1 MPPGTNVPNASLPVM
16 IDDDMNDDLNDDM
29 NDEQYLKELYD
40 RFRKDVSEGNTS
52 EYYTQDELLDI
63 YDYAQDENNHLVM
76 LYVLLSGAR
85 YYPDS
90 DFLDE
95 RKALLLSTVSS
106 DAARGMLARKGRHDT
121 ALWRVL
127 DISLDCVEGKDA
139 SAKLGELL
147 DSEMTLD
154 SESVIWLIDNL
165 HAARRHDLIAQSI
178 DRMVEMAEDPA
189 EVYHSAALAFYN
201 EGGDYYPHAL
211 ALVEEL
217 TKIDSFFV
225 DGWILEARIEYQLDH
240 FPQALQAIDYAL
252 ALEPDNAE
260 AAWVKS
266 MIMPM
271 TVGSDNIPAIID
283 HIRKVVAVRPDWLP
297 ATTALA
303 AQYERAGNRSAM
315 FAAYDAFIARSTSSE
330 DIVAVS
336 VEALKKN
343 PPEVLPYLQAID
355 RTIGK
360 DEWSVDDVGREQQW
374 NKLAVDLIGE
384 GASRQAEWIYDYVH
398 TTYGI
403 KYFIYNYVAVLY
415 RNRNYQGVVSLA
427 KQSQMTEEWER
438 KIEAT
443 DIEGIFDRIK
453 GWTYVAGALLKTG
466 DAEACARICE
476 RVLSDIPDMQ
486 YTVNDNI
493 FVNGL
498 RLQLRFLQQLALK
511 PHMIPDDPDFDPLTT
526 QVDTVTIRADR
537 HDAGGT
543 DGDK

>member
-1 MPPGTNVPNASLPVM
+1 M
-16 IDDDMNDDLNDDM
+16 IDDDINDGLNDDM
-29 NDEQYLKELYD
+29 DDEQYLRELYG
-40 RFRKDVSEGNTS
+40 RFRKDIVEGNPG

-63 YDYAQDENNHLVM
+63 YDFAQDENDHLAM

-106 DAARGMLARKGRHDT
+106 DAARGMLSRRGRHDT

-147 DSEMTLD
+147 DSDMTLD

-201 EGGDYYPHAL
+201 EGGEYYPHAL

-217 TKIDSFFV
+217 TKLDSFFV
-225 DGWILEARIEYQLDH
+225 DGWILNARIEYQLDH

-271 TVGSDNIPAIID
+271 TVGADNIPAIIE
-283 HIRKVVAVRPDWLP
+283 HIRKVVAARPDWLP

-315 FAAYDAFIARSTSSE
+315 FAAYDAFMSRSTSPE
-330 DIVAVS
+330 DVVAVA

-343 PPEVLPYLQAID
+343 PPETLPYFQAID
-355 RTIGK
+355 RTMGK
-360 DEWSVDDVGREQQW
+360 DDWASGEISREQQW
-374 NKLAVDLIGE
+374 NKIAVDLIGE
-384 GASRQAEWIYDYVH
+384 GFPVQAEWIYRYMH
-398 TTYGI
+398 STYGL
-403 KYFIYNYVAVLY
+403 KYFVYNYLAVMY
-415 RNRNYQGVVSLA
+415 RNRNYEGIVMLAHDPSLA
-427 KQSQMTEEWER
+427 ADWDR
-438 KIEAT
+438 RIEPT
-443 DIEGIFDRIK
+443 DIESIFDRIK
-453 GWTYVAGALLKTG
+453 GWTYVAGAYLKTG
-466 DAEACARICE
+466 APGETIRICE

-498 RLQLRFLQQLALK
+498 RLQLRFLQQLAFRPEL
-511 PHMIPDDPDFDPLTT
+511 IPDDPEFDPLTT
-526 QVDTVTIRADR
+526 QVDTVTVHAEKGKSGTNTPPTAD
-537 HDAGGT
+537 H
-543 DGDK
+543 

>member
-1 MPPGTNVPNASLPVM
+1 M
-16 IDDDMNDDLNDDM
+16 IDDDDDLNDDLNDDM
-29 NDEQYLKELYD
+29 DDEQYLKELYG
-40 RFRKDVSEGNTS
+40 RFRQDALKGNTG

-63 YDYAQDENNHLVM
+63 YDYAQDESDHFVM

-106 DAARGMLARKGRHDT
+106 DAARMMLSRKGRHDT

-127 DISLDCVEGKDA
+127 DISLDCVEGGDP
-139 SAKLGELL
+139 SEKLSTLL
-147 DSEMTLD
+147 ESDMTLD

-165 HAARRHDLIAQSI
+165 HAARRHDLIVQNV

-189 EVYHSAALAFYN
+189 EVYHSAALALYN
-201 EGGDYYPHAL
+201 EGGEYYPHAL
-211 ALVEEL
+211 AMVEEL
-217 TKIDSFFV
+217 TKLDSFFV
-225 DGWILEARIEYQLDH
+225 DGWILNARIEYQLDH

-271 TVGSDNIPAIID
+271 TVGADNIPAIIE
-283 HIRKVVAVRPDWLP
+283 HIRKVVKVRPDWLP
-297 ATTALA
+297 STTALA

-315 FAAYDAFIARSTSSE
+315 FATYDAFISRSKSTE
-330 DIVAVS
+330 DIIAVS

-343 PPEVLPYLQAID
+343 PPDRSVYLQAID
-355 RTIGK
+355 RTVAR
-360 DEWSVDDVGREQQW
+360 DDWNHDDVDREQQW
-374 NKLAVDLIGE
+374 NKIAVDLISE
-384 GASRQAEWIYDYVH
+384 GFPVQAEWVYDYVYS
-398 TTYGI
+398 TYGL
-403 KYFIYNYVAVLY
+403 KYFIYNYLAVRY
-415 RNRNYQGVVSLA
+415 RNRNYAGVIEISKQPPLA
-427 KQSQMTEEWER
+427 DDWQRRVDSS
-438 KIEAT
+438 
-443 DIEGIFDRIK
+443 DVEGIFDRIK

-466 DAEACARICE
+466 DTAESLHLCE
-476 RVLSDIPDMQ
+476 RILAQIPDIQ

-498 RLQLRFLQQLALK
+498 RLQLRFLQQLSFNPSL
-511 PHMIPDDPDFDPLTT
+511 IPDDDDFDPLTT
-526 QVDTVTIRADR
+526 QVDTVTVSPGRFDDINPQ
-537 HDAGGT
+537 T
-543 DGDK
+543 KE